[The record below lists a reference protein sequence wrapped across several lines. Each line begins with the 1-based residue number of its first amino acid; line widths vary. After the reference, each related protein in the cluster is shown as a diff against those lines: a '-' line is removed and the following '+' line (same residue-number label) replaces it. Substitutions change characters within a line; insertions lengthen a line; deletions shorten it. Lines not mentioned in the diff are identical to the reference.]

1 MSVPSDSDRQPHAY
15 IHKVIYAIA
24 SDRAEG
30 GFSRRNNLQRNR
42 IFKTGVIHI
51 NINSC
56 QDELAVHWALLP
68 HFLAIYK
75 FIPSQPCQTASRVC
89 TQGED
94 AIASGQS
101 GRVILE

>member
-1 MSVPSDSDRQPHAY
+1 MPSDSAKQPRAY
-15 IHKVIYAIA
+15 IHKVIHAIA
-24 SDRAEG
+24 PDRARRR
-30 GFSRRNNLQRNR
+30 FVSRRNNLQRNR

-56 QDELAVHWALLP
+56 KDELAVRWALLP
-68 HFLAIYK
+68 HLLTIYK
-75 FIPSQPCQTASRVC
+75 FILSRPRQTASRVC

-94 AIASGQS
+94 AIASGQG